1 MRDLLGY
8 IGKHRYLLL
17 IIVPAFLL
25 YMLVI
30 FPSGTYFCFD
40 NKCGYY
46 FWGAHG
52 RDAIWHL
59 AIAETSFNSIP
70 FVFPTFSGES
80 LYGYNWFLDFVIFL
94 LAKSGIPSIVLYF
107 KLIPVVW
114 FVAFT
119 GLLLLL
125 ARKIKDNSLFV
136 GLFLFYSYF
145 AGSFSYLLKLYHTG
159 TIQDS
164 SVLLPQ
170 PILHTMS
177 NLQYAVSLIF
187 FLMLLIYLKDKKISL
202 KSSIV
207 SGILVFLMLAIKFY
221 AGLIG
226 LFFAGI
232 YIFINTH
239 QSLERKKIIATI
251 GCVLILLVF
260 VVLAI
265 IIFYNP
271 FQSAKTGFPFAF
283 VPLALVHTITE
294 SPDQF
299 YLQGMTDAR
308 YYLQQFGIGP
318 RLITIES
325 LNLLVFLFFY
335 LGTRFFAL
343 FYIGILF
350 LKRKLSTFDAAI
362 VMTIFF
368 SIAVTVTLVQKG
380 VWWNTIQFFFYTIF
394 LLTIYLT
401 RLTHDLFRNKS
412 KLLVIISLFLIVLSI
427 PTSYDLLW
435 HFIKSSKPS
444 YLSKEEIE
452 ALDFLKKQPEGVI
465 FDQFLKEDM
474 SRYPGPFPMYGY
486 EDSSHIAAFTGK
498 QQYLA
503 DIQTLGV
510 SSVPYEKRLERVR
523 KMDCSILK
531 EVEYVYEIKLL
542 PKSRRIISKCKEK
555 GVKKIFENKL
565 VTIFS
570 VKKAF

>member
-40 NKCGYY
+40 NRCGYY

-70 FVFPTFSGES
+70 FVFPTFSGER

-145 AGSFSYLLKLYHTG
+145 AGSFSYLLKLYHTE

-207 SGILVFLMLAIKFY
+207 SGILVFLMLGIKFY

-226 LFFAGI
+226 LFFAGT
-232 YIFINTH
+232 YIFINTL
-239 QSLERKKIIATI
+239 QNLERKKIIATI

-260 VVLAI
+260 VVLAT

-271 FQSAKTGFPFAF
+271 FQSAKTGFPFAV
-283 VPLALVHTITE
+283 VPFALVHTITE

-318 RLITIES
+318 RLIAIES

-380 VWWNTIQFFFYTIF
+380 VWWNTIQFFFYAIF

-401 RLTHDLFRNKS
+401 RLTYDLVRNKS
-412 KLLVIISLFLIVLSI
+412 KIITMIGFFLMILSI
-427 PTSYDLLW
+427 PTSYDLFW
-435 HFIKSSKPS
+435 HFIKSSRPS
-444 YLSKEEIE
+444 YISQEEIE
-452 ALDFLKKQPEGVI
+452 ALDFLRKQPDGVVL
-465 FDQFLKEDM
+465 DQFLKTDM
-474 SRYPGPFPMYGY
+474 SRYSGPFPMYRYG
-486 EDSSHIAAFTGK
+486 DSSHIAAFTGK

-510 SSVPYEKRLERVR
+510 SSVPYEKRLKKVR

-531 EVEYVYEIKLL
+531 EVEYVYEIKPL
-542 PKSRRIISKCKEK
+542 PKSKRIISKCKEK